1 MPQLR
6 LPVPHE
12 TDFSSRLRGPGVASR
27 VGIWLGICFAVAFLT
42 GFYSHLAQAAYPV
55 LPLPAR
61 PAWLYRVT
69 QGVHVAAGTAAVPL
83 LLVKLWTVY
92 PKLFARPP
100 RERRALLLHG
110 LERGSIGVLVAGAV
124 FQLATGLANASQWYP
139 WTFSFRATHYA
150 VAWLTIGALLVHIGV
165 KLPAITRALRT
176 DVDDPSRDAPG
187 PAASSPGL
195 SRRGLLRTTWVA
207 AGLAVLTTAGS
218 SVPLLRRVSVFGV
231 RSGDGPMG
239 VPVNKS
245 ARAAGV
251 TASALAVDYALTL
264 SAGDESRRLSRAEL
278 EQLPQHTAA
287 LPIACVEG
295 WSAMGEW
302 TGVRVR
308 DLVTMVGGSLDHAV
322 LVTSL
327 QESGPF
333 RQTRLPAGFVA
344 DEDTLLALRLGGE
357 PLSLDHGYPCRLIAP
372 NRPGVMQTK
381 WVASLAVET

>member
-12 TDFSSRLRGPGVASR
+12 TDFSSRLRGPEVASR
-27 VGIWLGICFAVAFLT
+27 VGLWLGICFAVAFLT
-42 GFYSHLAQAAYPV
+42 GVYSHLAQAAYPV
-55 LPLPAR
+55 LPLPTR

-69 QGVHVAAGTAAVPL
+69 QGAHVAAGTAAVPL

-92 PKLFARPP
+92 PKLFVRPP

-110 LERGSIGVLVAGAV
+110 LERASIGVLVAGAV

-165 KLPAITRALRT
+165 KLPVITRVLRT
-176 DVDDPSRDAPG
+176 DVDDVRGVPG
-187 PAASSPGL
+187 PGTASPRL

-218 SVPLLRRVSVFGV
+218 SVPLLRHVSVFGV

-239 VPVNKS
+239 VPINKS

-264 SAGDESRRLSRAEL
+264 SAGNEVRRLSRAEL

-295 WSAMGEW
+295 WSASGEW

-308 DLVTMVGGSLDHAV
+308 DLMCMVGGSTDQAV

-344 DEDTLLALRLGGE
+344 DEHTLLALRLDGE

-372 NRPGVMQTK
+372 NRPGVLQTK

>member
-1 MPQLR
+1 MPELR
-6 LPVPHE
+6 LSVPRE
-12 TDFSSRLRGPGVASR
+12 EDFSSRLRGPEVASR
-27 VGIWLGICFAVAFLT
+27 VGLWLGICFAVAFLT
-42 GFYSHLAQAAYPV
+42 GLYSHLAQAAYPV
-55 LPLPAR
+55 LPLPVR

-92 PKLFARPP
+92 PKLFVRPP
-100 RERRALLLHG
+100 RQRRALLLHG
-110 LERGSIGVLVAGAV
+110 LERGSLGVLVAGAV

-150 VAWLTIGALLVHIGV
+150 VAWLTIGALVVHIGV
-165 KLPAITRALRT
+165 KLPAITRGLRT
-176 DVDDPSRDAPG
+176 DVDDISRDVPG
-187 PAASSPGL
+187 PAASPGL
-195 SRRGLLRTTWVA
+195 SRRGVLRTTWVA

-264 SAGDESRRLSRAEL
+264 STGDEVRRLSRAEL
-278 EQLPQHTAA
+278 EQLPQRTAV

-295 WSAMGEW
+295 WSATGTW

-308 DLVTMVGGSLDHAV
+308 DLVTLVGGSPDHAV

-344 DEDTLLALRLGGE
+344 DEDTLLALRLDGE
-357 PLSLDHGYPCRLIAP
+357 PLSVDHGYPCRLIAP